1 MLQTFEKILKIRY
14 QVSKKKKKKKILFNH
29 GREGQEEDFEKEISL
44 YLQLLSIHE

>member
-14 QVSKKKKKKKILFNH
+14 QVSKKKKILFNH
-29 GREGQEEDFEKEISL
+29 GREGQKEDFEKEISL